1 MEEICKTKNCE
12 ISHCAKRHPKS
23 CKYFNE
29 FSRCKFSDYCR
40 YKHDDV
46 ASNDKIRMEN
56 MESRL
61 SALEKENKHLKETL
75 KEKEI
80 MM

>member
-1 MEEICKTKNCE
+1 
-12 ISHCAKRHPKS
+12 
-23 CKYFNE
+23 
-29 FSRCKFSDYCR
+29 
-40 YKHDDV
+40 
-46 ASNDKIRMEN
+46 

-80 MM
+80 MMEVMDAKITNLYQKFDDITKHKTINKLEKK